1 MANDTGDCKIDRV
14 ARKRDL
20 ADLDRRLL
28 ERRDEGA
35 SLRDLEA
42 YHNRAVLEAAMNE
55 AGMETLEGEVE
66 NLYRLLTDDDVSVG
80 TRVEARSRLERNGV
94 DPDAVTDDFVSYQ
107 TVRTHLNDCLDVD
120 TERTA
125 RIDRT
130 DAKNV
135 VFKLLS
141 RTESITARTIDR
153 LRTGGHLT
161 IGTPEVTLSLRV
173 ACTDCGEEYTFARLV
188 DRGRCSCRE
197 DGRTGARDDETEA

>member
-1 MANDTGDCKIDRV
+1 MANDTGGCKIDRV
-14 ARKRDL
+14 ARERE
-20 ADLDRRLL
+20 LDELDQRLL
-28 ERRDEGA
+28 ERRDAGA
-35 SLRDLEA
+35 SLRDLET
-42 YHNRAVLEAAMNE
+42 YHNRKVLEAALNE
-55 AGMETLEGEVE
+55 AGMDTLEGEVE

-120 TERTA
+120 TERTG

-141 RTESITARTIDR
+141 RTESITTRTIDR
-153 LRTGGHLT
+153 LRTSGHLT
-161 IGTPEVTLSLRV
+161 IENPEVTLSLRV
-173 ACTDCGEEYTFARLV
+173 ACTECGEEYTFTRLV
-188 DRGRCSCRE
+188 DRGRCSCRT
-197 DGRTGARDDETEA
+197 DGRTAARDDETEA